1 MAERSIIMN
10 LPTKLTVLRLILSLV
25 IIVLLC
31 FPFYLVGLQFPTFA
45 IGAVAFE
52 SQYIVAGIIFI
63 IASLTDWLDGYLAR
77 KNNQITDTG
86 KMLDAIADKVLV
98 NSVLIILAAHGYI
111 HEIVPVIIVLRDI
124 VVNAIKMEAAGKGKV
139 VAAIGS
145 GKLKTATLMV
155 GTTLALFCNAPF
167 EYCGIYVDD
176 ILLFIACLLSIVSAV
191 QYFNINKELIFPKKA
206 K

>member
-1 MAERSIIMN
+1 MN
-10 LPTKLTVLRLILSLV
+10 LPTKLTVLRLILSLLL
-25 IIVLLC
+25 IVLLC
-31 FPFYLVGLQFPTFA
+31 FPFYSVGLQFPTFDVN
-45 IGAVAFE
+45 GVMFE
-52 SQYIVAGIIFI
+52 SQYVIAGVIFV

-98 NSVLIILAAHGYI
+98 NSVLIILAWAGYV
-111 HEIVPVIIVLRDI
+111 HVIVPVVIVLRDI
-124 VVNAIKMEAAGKGKV
+124 IVNAIKMEAAGKGKV

-145 GKLKTATLMV
+145 GKLKTATLMI
-155 GTTLALFCNAPF
+155 GTTLALFCNEPF
-167 EYCGIYVDD
+167 EQLGIYVDD
-176 ILLFIACLLSIVSAV
+176 ILLFIACILSVVSAV